1 MLLLAVAVLAVG
13 PSFPNFIPK
22 LPNGTSVCTIRR
34 RVPALPAVACGN
46 VAGHAGLGHLNVDG
60 SGPLNRFG
68 TALFSFQFCELTRN
82 RLSLNRCNAGSHF
95 AMGGYKWSRSLC
107 QKDSDGVMR
116 ASDRFLRLRNTLRV
130 GTR

>member
-34 RVPALPAVACGN
+34 RVPALPAVAGGN

-68 TALFSFQFCELTRN
+68 TARFSFQPCELTRIVY
-82 RLSLNRCNAGSHF
+82 R
-95 AMGGYKWSRSLC
+95 
-107 QKDSDGVMR
+107 
-116 ASDRFLRLRNTLRV
+116 
-130 GTR
+130 